1 MCPLGRH
8 ALGHSGSGRQY
19 RNLSGQGEAE
29 LLVGLGG
36 VHTLV
41 LEVVGP
47 ILLRRSMVID
57 LLLHVGD
64 YGLAFYCGALHSLL
78 ELLAFSGSD
87 AFIPTAGNGNART
100 DGYRHTLR

>member
-1 MCPLGRH
+1 
-8 ALGHSGSGRQY
+8 
-19 RNLSGQGEAE
+19 
-29 LLVGLGG
+29 
-36 VHTLV
+36 
-41 LEVVGP
+41 
-47 ILLRRSMVID
+47 MVID